1 MASQLATRRVSVEP
15 LSLDSPDRTIAA
27 RKKGSTKWIFFAI
40 TWQVFFWLLYLKRS
54 IVYYCNTKTRK
65 QTRRFPPSSIWN
77 NQENK
82 STFFQAMHIEIRSLI
97 ENQYMLSF
105 KQKCTVEVIGTVID
119 NDSCSFFDN
128 CLQESLKKFSAV
140 KGAAR
145 KIPVGATRMLR
156 LIRPDAMARRR

>member
-1 MASQLATRRVSVEP
+1 
-15 LSLDSPDRTIAA
+15 
-27 RKKGSTKWIFFAI
+27 
-40 TWQVFFWLLYLKRS
+40 
-54 IVYYCNTKTRK
+54 
-65 QTRRFPPSSIWN
+65 
-77 NQENK
+77 
-82 STFFQAMHIEIRSLI
+82 MHIEIRSLI

-128 CLQESLKKFSAV
+128 CLQESLKKFIAV